1 MNKKTMPAASDQN
14 WLRAF
19 MFTIFGSTALVISYF
34 PLYYKSIGFSSA
46 QIGYLYAIG
55 PLISMFSNMIW
66 SYASDKYRTIKRIL
80 TLLLIGQLVLLLLLW
95 QVSGFA
101 LVFTVISLFYFFYY
115 PVYPLADTMAIQT
128 AQRYGRSFTVIRV
141 FGSLGYAFFALA
153 IGYVIGAQ
161 GVSWTLAIGIALSV
175 FTLLFSLQLKDGV
188 MNKVEGMNAANLLR
202 LLRSRE
208 LLWFFGCTLCLALAH
223 RMNEAFFTVTLSQ
236 LGAGEG
242 LIGWAL
248 MIAAVSEIPIFF
260 LLSKYGD
267 NIKELPLLAF
277 ASLMFGLRFLLMALA
292 ADPIVVLAVQCLHSI
307 TFGVFYVTAVRYITR
322 MMPLQFR
329 ATGMALF
336 TIFWSSA
343 SGLISGAFGGIL
355 FEHAG
360 RPFFYMLAA
369 MLSVLAFAGFLGRH
383 LLAKPG
389 QVYHEGI
396 GG

>member
-141 FGSLGYAFFALA
+141 FGSLGYAFLHSRSGMSSALKGCPGRWPSA
-153 IGYVIGAQ
+153 
-161 GVSWTLAIGIALSV
+161 
-175 FTLLFSLQLKDGV
+175 
-188 MNKVEGMNAANLLR
+188 
-202 LLRSRE
+202 LRS
-208 LLWFFGCTLCLALAH
+208 A
-223 RMNEAFFTVTLSQ
+223 
-236 LGAGEG
+236 
-242 LIGWAL
+242 
-248 MIAAVSEIPIFF
+248 
-260 LLSKYGD
+260 Y
-267 NIKELPLLAF
+267 
-277 ASLMFGLRFLLMALA
+277 LR
-292 ADPIVVLAVQCLHSI
+292 CCS
-307 TFGVFYVTAVRYITR
+307 
-322 MMPLQFR
+322 
-329 ATGMALF
+329 
-336 TIFWSSA
+336 
-343 SGLISGAFGGIL
+343 
-355 FEHAG
+355 
-360 RPFFYMLAA
+360 PF
-369 MLSVLAFAGFLGRH
+369 S
-383 LLAKPG
+383 
-389 QVYHEGI
+389 
-396 GG
+396 